1 MIPKEKISNGGKAKV
16 ARKMI
21 VSLERATVIGYKRAK
36 VKIRDTQV
44 DLGDKI

>member
-1 MIPKEKISNGGKAKV
+1 MAV
-16 ARKMI
+16 L
-21 VSLERATVIGYKRAK
+21 LERAMVIGYKRAK